1 MPQPSMPSLLPL
13 PAAASQAW
21 RADVRRFW
29 WLPAFLCGWLVLS
42 LLMPA
47 SAWASFGERVD
58 YTLTNQAGR
67 DFHGQDL
74 SETSFAGAV
83 ARQATFDNADLHG
96 AIFTQGAFAG
106 ASFRGA
112 NLSDVLMDRVDFTGA
127 DFTGALMEGVI
138 ASGSSFSGATV
149 TDADFSG
156 AILDRA
162 DQLALC
168 RKASGRHPVTGVE
181 TRQSLGC

>member
-1 MPQPSMPSLLPL
+1 MPSLFP
-13 PAAASQAW
+13 PPAFTPREWRAGARRSWWAAALFCGWLLLSL
-21 RADVRRFW
+21 
-29 WLPAFLCGWLVLS
+29 WLPA
-42 LLMPA
+42 
-47 SAWASFGERVD
+47 SARASFGERVD
-58 YTLTNQAGR
+58 YTLTNQAGK

-83 ARQATFDNADLHG
+83 ARQANFDAADLHG

-112 NLSDVLMDRVDFTGA
+112 ILSDVLMDRVDFTGA
-127 DFTGALMEGVI
+127 DFSGALLRGVI
-138 ASGSSFSGATV
+138 ASGSGFAGATV

-162 DQLALC
+162 DQVALC

-181 TRQSLGC
+181 TRLSLGC

>member
-1 MPQPSMPSLLPL
+1 MPWPSTAPAPARREPGAGLWQRWLAPAVFGGLLLLLLLLLLGPS
-13 PAAASQAW
+13 PA
-21 RADVRRFW
+21 
-29 WLPAFLCGWLVLS
+29 G
-42 LLMPA
+42 
-47 SAWASFGERVD
+47 ASFGERVD
-58 YTLTNQAGR
+58 YTLTNQAGQ
-67 DFHGQDL
+67 DFHGQEL

-83 ARQATFDNADLHG
+83 ARQANFDDADLRG

-112 NLSDVLMDRVDFTGA
+112 NLSDVLMDRVDFNGA
-127 DFTGALMEGVI
+127 DFSGALLQGVI
-138 ASGSSFSGATV
+138 ASGSSFAGATV

-168 RKASGRHPVTGVE
+168 RQAQGRHPGTGVE
-181 TRQSLGC
+181 TRLSLGC

>member
-1 MPQPSMPSLLPL
+1 MTWFSPRPLPPRPEPAHSHRPQWVAALLWGWLLLVLLLPALLL
-13 PAAASQAW
+13 PAP
-21 RADVRRFW
+21 V
-29 WLPAFLCGWLVLS
+29 
-42 LLMPA
+42 
-47 SAWASFGERVD
+47 WATFGERVD
-58 YTLTNQAGR
+58 YTLTNQSGQ

-83 ARQATFDNADLHG
+83 ARQANFDAADLHG

>member
-1 MPQPSMPSLLPL
+1 MQSAMPWVSIAFSNVTRPRAGLHRRLISLMGLISMLLILLSAPPS
-13 PAAASQAW
+13 
-21 RADVRRFW
+21 
-29 WLPAFLCGWLVLS
+29 
-42 LLMPA
+42 
-47 SAWASFGERVD
+47 WASFAERVD
-58 YTLTNQAGR
+58 YTLTNQAGV

-74 SETSFAGAV
+74 HETSFAGAV
-83 ARQATFDNADLHG
+83 ARQANFDATDLHG

-127 DFTGALMEGVI
+127 DFTGALLKGVI
-138 ASGSSFSGATV
+138 ATGSSFSGAKV
-149 TDADFSG
+149 NDADFSE

-162 DQLALC
+162 DQVDLC
-168 RKASGRHPVTGVE
+168 RRARGHHPDTGVD

>member
-1 MPQPSMPSLLPL
+1 MPWLSLPPLLPGRE
-13 PAAASQAW
+13 PG
-21 RADVRRFW
+21 RGVHRRW
-29 WLPAFLCGWLVLS
+29 WAVAILCGWLL
-42 LLMPA
+42 LLMP
-47 SAWASFGERVD
+47 SPVGASFGERVD
-58 YTLTNQAGR
+58 YTLTNQAGQ

-83 ARQATFDNADLHG
+83 ARQANFDAADLHG

-127 DFTGALMEGVI
+127 DFTDAQLQGVI
-138 ASGSSFSGATV
+138 ASGSSFAGATV
-149 TDADFSG
+149 TNADFSG

-168 RKASGRHPVTGVE
+168 RQATGRHPLSGVE
-181 TRQSLGC
+181 TRLSLGC